1 MRNSPATYFFQ
12 LLITIAIL
20 LFLTLATFSQNSEN
34 VHLESEKW
42 ADSVYNSLS
51 LEEKIAQLIFARANH
66 SGHEYIK
73 EVGGYISKYNI
84 GGVVFFKGDPV
95 TQALKTNEWNAM
107 AKTPLLVA
115 IDEIGRA
122 HV

>member
-20 LFLTLATFSQNSEN
+20 LFLTPVTFSQNSEN

-66 SGHEYIK
+66 SGHEYIN

-95 TQALKTNEWNAM
+95 PRLRSG
-107 AKTPLLVA
+107 
-115 IDEIGRA
+115 ICI
-122 HV
+122 